1 MSTAA
6 VHPHL
11 TVVPPVPT
19 EPPAPLEG
27 VVVEKS
33 KAVEKAARPSR
44 LGAAVN
50 HATEHRLYLPTVGR
64 GYRNLGRHWVDRY
77 TDDFPH
83 MIKAAGEALR
93 AAPVEKK
100 GGLKQLKKDLRA
112 EYRQHRLA
120 HLGLTGAWTLAGG
133 TGLAVGAVT
142 GGLWVDLAAA
152 LGVYLVG
159 LRHGISDESAPQAIE
174 SGQTLETSASSPAD
188 AVRSEVRG
196 EQDLI
201 TALVKA
207 GIITEAQRAETR
219 ILGGIR
225 PDGPGWAATIELP
238 KGMKAV
244 EATSKTGEL
253 ASALRKKGLQL
264 EFKPDTSEA
273 GHEGMVRLW
282 VADSPTPYAGPKVY
296 SELINAP
303 RWHFWRDGIP
313 LGTDARQ
320 ARQVLRLIWSS
331 IMIGGLQDYGKSY
344 LARIVAAAAA
354 LDPTVRIIV
363 ITGKKGPDWA
373 PLKGI
378 AHRYIAGSDPSTI
391 REIFDLMTS
400 TIEDMQERGTEI
412 ERLFEQE
419 PHKVPEGKITPELAE
434 NGMGPVLLIVEELQE
449 LLDGA
454 AVTKMAMPDDD
465 SENPRLVSAKGPLV
479 DIFARFNRLTR
490 YVLGMGVYITQ
501 RPDAGSVPTELRD
514 VCIKRASFRTKTRN
528 SSEMVLGEEAVKAGA
543 SPHSLL
549 ESSKGIFVLDEGAE
563 DGYRTLRGD
572 VIDLPDF
579 VKICERGRQLRIDAG
594 KLTGDAAAR
603 EERAQ
608 RAEEARLLI
617 TGCLRVMAEGGRGA
631 AQLDELA
638 AAAAMEP
645 GYLADELRA
654 AGVVRPEKVE
664 IDGKR
669 VRGYDRACLE
679 AALKA
684 L

>member
-6 VHPHL
+6 AHPHL
-11 TVVPPVPT
+11 YPVPPIPT

-27 VVVEKS
+27 IVVEQS
-33 KAVEKAARPSR
+33 TALEKTVRPSP
-44 LGAAVN
+44 LEAAASHVMDN
-50 HATEHRLYLPTVGR
+50 RGYVPLALR
-64 GYRNLGRHWVDRY
+64 GYRRIANHWVDGLHDY
-77 TDDFPH
+77 HPHLIASAEAALASETDVD
-83 MIKAAGEALR
+83 KQDALR
-93 AAPVEKK
+93 EKVDERRADYRRHQLIYGTKTGMWATTAVTAATA
-100 GGLKQLKKDLRA
+100 G
-112 EYRQHRLA
+112 
-120 HLGLTGAWTLAGG
+120 TL
-133 TGLAVGAVT
+133 T
-142 GGLWVDLAAA
+142 GGLIGAIVTALGAYGYGVWRGVGNDEQALSTTSGGPAAVELAAA
-152 LGVYLVG
+152 PSTGI
-159 LRHGISDESAPQAIE
+159 HG
-174 SGQTLETSASSPAD
+174 
-188 AVRSEVRG
+188 G
-196 EQDLI
+196 EDLI
-201 TALVKA
+201 KALVKA
-207 GIITEAQRAETR
+207 GIISEAQRVETQ

-238 KGMKAV
+238 EGTKAV

-273 GHEGMVRLW
+273 SHEGMARLW

-313 LGTDARQ
+313 LGMDARQ

-331 IMIGGLQDYGKSY
+331 MLIGGLQDYGKSY
-344 LARIVAAAAA
+344 LARLIAAAAA

-373 PLKGI
+373 PLKSI

-391 REIFDLMTS
+391 REIFTLMTS
-400 TIEDMQERGTEI
+400 TIEDMQQRGTEI

-543 SPHSLL
+543 TPHALL
-549 ESSKGIFVLDEGAE
+549 ESSKGIFVLDEGSE

-579 VKICERGRQLRIDAG
+579 VKICERGRQLRIDADT
-594 KLTGDAAAR
+594 LTGDAAAR

-608 RAEEARLLI
+608 QAAEARLLI
-617 TGCLRVMAEGGRGA
+617 NGCLRVMTDRGRDA

-638 AAAAMEP
+638 SAAAMEP